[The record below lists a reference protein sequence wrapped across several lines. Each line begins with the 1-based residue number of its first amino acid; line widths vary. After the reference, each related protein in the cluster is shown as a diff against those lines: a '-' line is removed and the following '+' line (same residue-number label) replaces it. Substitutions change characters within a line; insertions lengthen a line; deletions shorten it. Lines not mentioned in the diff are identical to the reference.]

1 MFWKLFSFEYYFLQ
15 YKHFLLV
22 ETFHITGGGAACN
35 INVWFH
41 CLVAAVTSPLHDYI
55 WRNTASE
62 GSTDECAATCLRANY
77 LVFWIDPFYALVATE
92 ECVLHRRVYSG
103 LHTQLLQ
110 MLFIFWLEMT
120 GKTFLPL

>member
-62 GSTDECAATCLRANY
+62 GSTDECAATFAQLHLRKVRRKSICLPTAPSKIFPIIILNY
-77 LVFWIDPFYALVATE
+77 T
-92 ECVLHRRVYSG
+92 
-103 LHTQLLQ
+103 
-110 MLFIFWLEMT
+110 
-120 GKTFLPL
+120 

>member
-62 GSTDECAATCLRANY
+62 GSTDECAATCRNL
-77 LVFWIDPFYALVATE
+77 IALQLFSSFSSRNTT
-92 ECVLHRRVYSG
+92 G
-103 LHTQLLQ
+103 LPTHFNFGL
-110 MLFIFWLEMT
+110 
-120 GKTFLPL
+120 